1 MTWLPFENKNKKR
14 SASNL
19 TLWSKTV
26 GKSLAAVPPICW
38 LLQMPEEH
46 LWHPRAVDELTGS
59 CVDQFLSKTSLVL
72 EGFEGDR
79 DASIREPIANASRVM
94 PRKLGSYYEYLRIKQ
109 VSSNMLRALTTT
121 CLDMEAQSKISL
133 SFVQVKLE
141 RTPPSH
147 PGPNC
152 RRSSSIMK
160 KKVVAHLPHGALQI
174 FVRKAITMRK

>member
-1 MTWLPFENKNKKR
+1 MKQNCWEVIGCCPPHLLIAANARGTSLAPLNGWRTHRQLCRPIPFEELVIVIGRVWGRQGRFNLWTDRKR
-14 SASNL
+14 KQSN
-19 TLWSKTV
+19 
-26 GKSLAAVPPICW
+26 AVW
-38 LLQMPEEH
+38 
-46 LWHPRAVDELTGS
+46 
-59 CVDQFLSKTSLVL
+59 
-72 EGFEGDR
+72 
-79 DASIREPIANASRVM
+79 
-94 PRKLGSYYEYLRIKQ
+94 KLGSYYEYLRIKQ

-121 CLDMEAQSKISL
+121 CLDMEAQSNISL

>member
-1 MTWLPFENKNKKR
+1 
-14 SASNL
+14 
-19 TLWSKTV
+19 
-26 GKSLAAVPPICW
+26 
-38 LLQMPEEH
+38 MPEEH
-46 LWHPRAVDELTGS
+46 LWHPWAVDELTGS
-59 CVDQFLSKTSLVL
+59 CVDQFLSKSLL
-72 EGFEGDR
+72 LAEFEGDR
-79 DASIREPIANASRVM
+79 DAGKIREPIANASRVM

-121 CLDMEAQSKISL
+121 CLDMEAQSSL